1 MITVIDNYDSFTY
14 NLVQHLGELGSEISV
29 FTNDEIEA
37 AELLRMK
44 PDALLISPGPGR
56 PKDSGV
62 SMEAIKLLGPTV
74 PTLGIC
80 LGHQCSAELFGGKI
94 IEANEILHGKT
105 SLINHEKHP
114 IFTNISNPFKA
125 TRYHSL
131 VVEPDSMPQE
141 LESIATSDDGTIM
154 ALAHREYPIYGMQ
167 FHPESVFTNVG
178 MHLLQNFLDIV
189 EKHKSSHK

>member
-14 NLVQHLGELGSEISV
+14 NLVQHLGELGSEIKV

-37 AELLRMK
+37 SDLLILN
-44 PDALLISPGPGR
+44 PEALIISPGPGR

-62 SMEAIKLLGPTV
+62 SMEAINLLGPTV

-80 LGHQCSAELFGGKI
+80 LGHQCIAEVFGGKI
-94 IEANEILHGKT
+94 IEATEILHGKT

-114 IFTNISNPFKA
+114 LFTDISNPFKA

-131 VVEPDSMPQE
+131 VVESDSMPAE
-141 LESIATSDDGTIM
+141 LKSLASSDDGTIM
-154 ALAHREYPIYGMQ
+154 ALAHKEYPIYGMQ
-167 FHPESVFTNVG
+167 FHPESAFTNVG
-178 MHLLQNFLDIV
+178 MHLLQNFLNIV
-189 EKHKSSHK
+189 EKHNLRRK

>member
-80 LGHQCSAELFGGKI
+80 LGHQCIAELFGGKI

-125 TRYHSL
+125 TRYHIL
-131 VVEPDSMPQE
+131 VVDPDSMPQE

>member
-37 AELLRMK
+37 AELLKMK

-80 LGHQCSAELFGGKI
+80 LGHQCIAELFGGKI

-178 MHLLQNFLDIV
+178 MHLLQNFLNIV
-189 EKHKSSHK
+189 EKHNSSHK

>member
-37 AELLRMK
+37 AELLKMK

-80 LGHQCSAELFGGKI
+80 LGHQCIAELFGGKI

>member
-37 AELLRMK
+37 AELLKMK

-80 LGHQCSAELFGGKI
+80 LGHQCIAELFGGKI

-114 IFTNISNPFKA
+114 IFADISNPFKA

-178 MHLLQNFLDIV
+178 MHLLQNFLNIV
-189 EKHKSSHK
+189 EKHNSSHK

>member
-80 LGHQCSAELFGGKI
+80 LGHQCIAELFGGKI